1 MHSRPDVTLPPLQTA
16 RERRA
21 HFLRLLLRREEDDL
35 PTGPGG
41 WIVPRAWPLRVAA
54 PQQQYVA

>member
-1 MHSRPDVTLPPLQTA
+1 MDSRLDVTRLPLGTA

-21 HFLRLLLRREEDDL
+21 HFFQLLLRREEDDL

-41 WIVPRAWPLRVAA
+41 WIVPRVQPVRGTWSFRR
-54 PQQQYVA
+54 YVA

>member
-1 MHSRPDVTLPPLQTA
+1 MDLPLDVTRTPLWTA

-21 HFLRLLLRREEDDL
+21 RFLRLLLRQEEDDL

-41 WIVPRAWPLRVAA
+41 WIVPRAWPLWVVA
-54 PQQQYVA
+54 QLEYVA